1 MLSSL
6 GCSGGGGGGGPSVP
20 PADNTPPTVIS
31 ITPAADATG
40 VAVGTTLTATFS
52 EAMDPAT
59 LTTAFVLADSNGI
72 AAPGAVSYSGTT
84 ATFAPLSDLA
94 YSTVYT
100 ARINLEAK
108 DLAGN
113 KMSYDMLWRFTT
125 AAKTPQPGGL
135 SALPGFSSGQ
145 RVITVSWDMQLD
157 ASIGYNL
164 YWGTSPGVTK
174 SNGNKVALGPLV
186 PSYVHA
192 NVTGGTTYYYVVT
205 ATHVGNGES
214 DESAEVSATPPFS
227 TAITRYSSDGAFSWQ
242 RGVNGSVVG
251 AALATHADGSAYV
264 TGNFSCTVT
273 FGAGESGE
281 SIVTQPSCS
290 IASDGP
296 PEMFLARY
304 RADGTLAWVRQTQD
318 SLVRQPRA
326 LTVLSDGSV
335 IVAGSYWVRMTLGP
349 GEPNQTTLACD
360 NASCVFVAR
369 YASSGALL
377 WAKRAVGNEI
387 IAGPEARGVAAL
399 ADDSVVL
406 TGSFF
411 RTITFNPGD
420 PGAIA
425 LNTVASCLTND
436 FDVFVA
442 RYTAEGAV
450 SWAKRAGGCSWE
462 EGLAVAALPG
472 DAVAITGRFSS
483 SATFGPGEANQTVL
497 TSDYTQFA
505 TYDLFVAS
513 YGTIAGNLQWAR
525 AAHSQDVDDIGSG
538 TSVIGA
544 DGLAV
549 TGSLGGTTTFGTG
562 EPNETTLSA
571 TAFLARYNTSNGA
584 LAWALGIVG
593 DFIPSAVASAP
604 QGAATVV
611 GSLGS
616 SATLGSAAPPSTLV
630 TTPYRDIL
638 IARYDASGS
647 LAWVKRVERGP
658 STGQA
663 ISVFSDGSTIVL
675 GNMYSP

>member
-1 MLSSL
+1 M
-6 GCSGGGGGGGPSVP
+6 G
-20 PADNTPPTVIS
+20 D
-31 ITPAADATG
+31 
-40 VAVGTTLTATFS
+40 
-52 EAMDPAT
+52 
-59 LTTAFVLADSNGI
+59 
-72 AAPGAVSYSGTT
+72 
-84 ATFAPLSDLA
+84 
-94 YSTVYT
+94 
-100 ARINLEAK
+100 
-108 DLAGN
+108 
-113 KMSYDMLWRFTT
+113 
-125 AAKTPQPGGL
+125 
-135 SALPGFSSGQ
+135 
-145 RVITVSWDMQLD
+145 
-157 ASIGYNL
+157 
-164 YWGTSPGVTK
+164 
-174 SNGNKVALGPLV
+174 
-186 PSYVHA
+186 
-192 NVTGGTTYYYVVT
+192 
-205 ATHVGNGES
+205 GES

-273 FGAGESGE
+273 FGAGELGE
-281 SIVTQPSCS
+281 STVTQPSCS
-290 IASDGP
+290 TASDGP

-304 RADGTLAWVRQTQD
+304 RADGTLAWVRQTHA

-326 LTVLSDGSV
+326 LTVLTDGSV
-335 IVAGSYWVRMTLGP
+335 IVAGSFRVGMTLGP

-360 NASCVFVAR
+360 SASCVFVAR
-369 YASSGALL
+369 YASSGVLL
-377 WAKRAVGNEI
+377 WAKRAVGYEVL
-387 IAGPEARGVAAL
+387 AGHEARGVVAL

-420 PGAIA
+420 PGAIT

-442 RYTAEGAV
+442 RYTAVGAV
-450 SWAKRAGGCSWE
+450 SWAKRAGGCDWE

-472 DAVAITGRFSS
+472 DAAAITGRFRG

-562 EPNETTLSA
+562 EPNETTLA
-571 TAFLARYNTSNGA
+571 GTAFLARYNASNGA
-584 LAWALGIVG
+584 LAWALGIIG

-604 QGAATVV
+604 QGAATVA

-616 SATLGSAAPPSTLV
+616 STTLGSAAPPSTVV
-630 TTPYRDIL
+630 TTSYRDIL

-663 ISVFSDGSTIVL
+663 ISVLSDGSTIVL